1 MFGFVGHETA
11 DGKYCLVLKKKK
23 KKPYASLSK
32 GESEQNSLANQSSI
46 TNQNILASQSAV
58 TQDGG
63 EVS

>member
-1 MFGFVGHETA
+1 MIGFIGHKTA
-11 DGKYCLVLKKKK
+11 DGEILFRIKILW
-23 KKPYASLSK
+23 PNASLSK

>member
-1 MFGFVGHETA
+1 MDLLGTRLQTGEILFRII
-11 DGKYCLVLKKKK
+11 KLW
-23 KKPYASLSK
+23 PNASLSK

-46 TNQNILASQSAV
+46 TNQNILAFQSAV